1 MTTTFQYSCQTI
13 ANEAIALLQE
23 NPSMTPDS
31 AITYVCSVRVM
42 EDTTAADDERWY
54 DARTAKRILT
64 PDSTSAS
71 TGPVFDYV
79 VELVTA
85 GRN

>member
-23 NPSMTPDS
+23 NPSMTPGGAVS
-31 AITYVCSVRVM
+31 YVCSVRVM
-42 EDTTAADDERWY
+42 EDTTEADDERWY
-54 DARTAKRILT
+54 DALTAKRILA
-64 PDSTSAS
+64 PGSTSAS

-79 VELVTA
+79 VGLVTA